1 MTKAKKD
8 GMTFEEAFRKLES
21 IVESM
26 EHGES
31 TLDRV
36 LEDYQEGMAM
46 VQLCTQKLNEAETRL
61 KRLIQGEDG
70 EFRLEPME

>member
-1 MTKAKKD
+1 MTKVKKD
-8 GMTFEEAFRKLES
+8 SMTFEEAFRKLES
-21 IVESM
+21 IVDSM

-36 LEDYQEGMAM
+36 LEDYQEGMRM

-61 KRLIQGEDG
+61 KCLIQGEDG
-70 EFRLEPME
+70 QFRLEPME